1 MNRSRNGYVR
11 RGLASAAGFAAMVVA
26 PGMAAA
32 AAGQAAEDGVHTAA
46 QAASGRAIY
55 ERECAVCHQVN
66 LQGSFEA
73 PQLAGESFLRFWGD
87 LSPAD
92 LLVRISG
99 SMPPGEEGSLTDEEY
114 LDVVAYLLEAN
125 GAPAGGLA
133 LTQTT
138 AVPIGSLAASG
149 SAASGDAPAAT
160 AAAASAGGAP
170 AVTAAPSASAAS
182 PAPAAGGVTLA
193 GAVEGYRPVTDEM
206 LRDPDDGDWLMIR
219 RNYEAWSYSP
229 LADVDRS
236 NVGELELAWVWAMNE
251 GGWNAPSPIVHD
263 GVMFLASIGP
273 VVQALDAATGDLI
286 WEHEVEVATTGYSG
300 MSRNL
305 AVYGDHL
312 FMATPD
318 ARLIALDARTG
329 ERVWDTVIADHAEG
343 FRNTSGPVVAGGT
356 LVQGL
361 SGCDRYTLESC
372 FISGYDAA
380 TGERLWRFNT
390 VARSD
395 EPGGNTWAD
404 VPDFLRGGGDTW
416 ITGSYD
422 PALDL
427 VYFGVAQAK
436 PWVARSRGMTV
447 DDPALYT
454 NSTVALR
461 PGDGDLAWHFQHVPG
476 ETLDLDEVY
485 ERVLVDVGGRR
496 AVFSAGK
503 HGILWKLDRETGEFL
518 GHKET
523 VYQNVFDRIDP
534 ETGAVTYRQDIAD
547 AEFEQLVPACPSTA
561 GGKNWHPMSYHPGSG
576 LLVLPLAQ
584 SCMELA
590 AREVA
595 FELGS
600 GGVGMSSR
608 PFHEMPGTGGNLGKL
623 AAYDAETLEEVWS
636 IEQRPTFL
644 TGVLTTAG
652 GLAFAG
658 DLDRRFRAFDVE
670 TGDELWRARLGTSVQ
685 GFPISFRAGG
695 RQYVAVSTGLGGGSP
710 RLMPR
715 NLAPD
720 VRHPGSGNALYVF
733 ALPEAPA
740 PPAGPDT
747 AAEALALPDATAE
760 ALALSGGEPDAAA
773 EALTL
778 RESAAEVSALPT
790 APAAADGGAL
800 ALPEEELD
808 APTALALREAA
819 AGALALPEE
828 ESEVAGMAVA
838 EEVLALE
845 RRIEEAVL
853 RADVAFLDEVCAD
866 DFTYTHGDGWTTG
879 GAILGVDRKQAWL
892 DSLAGRYS
900 SREVDSQQVEV
911 HGDVAITMGRLRAR
925 SGGPQAAQ
933 RSFSFWY
940 VRVYAQRDGQWR
952 YLSHRT
958 VHGPLYEN

>member
-1 MNRSRNGYVR
+1 MNRSRSGRVR
-11 RGLASAAGFAAMVVA
+11 GVSPAAL
-26 PGMAAA
+26 AAA
-32 AAGQAAEDGVHTAA
+32 TMMMVATGAAVPAAGQAPGEGVYTAA
-46 QAASGRAIY
+46 QAESGRAIY
-55 ERECAVCHQVN
+55 EDRCAVCHQSN

-73 PQLAGESFLRFWGD
+73 PQLAGDSFLLFWAD
-87 LSPAD
+87 LSPGD
-92 LLVRISG
+92 LFFRISR
-99 SMPPGEEGSLTDEEY
+99 SMPPGQAGSLTDEEY
-114 LDVVAYLLEAN
+114 LDVVAYLLQAN
-125 GAPAGGLA
+125 GAPAGGAALA
-133 LTQTT
+133 EDATVAIGTAIS
-138 AVPIGSLAASG
+138 AVP
-149 SAASGDAPAAT
+149 SAVAQAGGGTPAAT
-160 AAAASAGGAP
+160 LAATAP
-170 AVTAAPSASAAS
+170 AVEPEPAASSAAPE
-182 PAPAAGGVTLA
+182 PEPGGVTMA
-193 GAVEGYRPVTDEM
+193 GMVEGYRPVTDAM

-219 RNYEAWSYSP
+219 RNYQAWNYSP
-229 LADVDRS
+229 LADIDRS
-236 NVGELELAWVWAMNE
+236 NAGELELAWVWAMNE

-263 GVMFLASIGP
+263 GVMYLASIGP

-305 AVYGDHL
+305 AIYEDKL

-329 ERVWDTVIADHAEG
+329 ERGWDTVIADHTEG
-343 FRNTSGPVVAGGT
+343 FRNTSGPVVVGGT

-372 FISGYDAA
+372 FISGYDAD

-395 EPGGNTWAD
+395 EPGGNTWAN
-404 VPDFLRGGGDTW
+404 VPDYLRGGGDTW

-422 PALDL
+422 PGLDL

-461 PGDGDLAWHFQHVPG
+461 PGDGELEWHFQHVPG

-485 ERVLVDVGGRR
+485 ERVLVDVGGRK

-523 VYQNVFDRIDP
+523 VYQNVFDHIDP

-547 AEFEQLVPACPSTA
+547 AQFEQLVPACPSTA
-561 GGKNWHPMSYHPGSG
+561 GGKNWHPMGYHPDSG

-608 PFHEMPGTGGNLGKL
+608 PFHEMPGTDGRLGKL

-720 VRHPGSGNALYVF
+720 VRHPSSGNALYVF
-733 ALPEAPA
+733 ALP
-740 PPAGPDT
+740 D
-747 AAEALALPDATAE
+747 AE
-760 ALALSGGEPDAAA
+760 EPDAA
-773 EALTL
+773 
-778 RESAAEVSALPT
+778 EV
-790 APAAADGGAL
+790 L
-800 ALPEEELD
+800 ALS
-808 APTALALREAA
+808 
-819 AGALALPEE
+819 EE
-828 ESEVAGMAVA
+828 ESVVA
-838 EEVLALE
+838 EVLALE
-845 RRIEEAVL
+845 KRMEEAVL
-853 RADVAFLDEVCAD
+853 HADVGFLDGVLAD

-879 GAILGVDRKQAWL
+879 GEILGVDTREAWL
-892 DSLAGRYS
+892 ASLAGRYS
-900 SREVDSQQVEV
+900 MREVDSQQVEI

-925 SGGPQAAQ
+925 SGGPVAGQ

-940 VRVYAQRDGQWR
+940 VRVYAQRDGEWK

-958 VHGPLYEN
+958 VHGPVYED

>member
-1 MNRSRNGYVR
+1 MDWSCNG
-11 RGLASAAGFAAMVVA
+11 RGRLLSATG
-26 PGMAAA
+26 AAA
-32 AAGQAAEDGVHTAA
+32 TAAVLLAPPLDGLGTTQSGIYVAA
-46 QAASGRAIY
+46 QAESGRAIY
-55 ERECAVCHQVN
+55 ERVCAACHQSN

-73 PQLAGESFLRFWGD
+73 PQLAGDSFLRFWSD
-87 LSPAD
+87 LSARD
-92 LLVRISG
+92 LFLRIRE
-99 SMPPGEEGSLTDEEY
+99 SMPPGSPGGLSDEAY
-114 LDVVAYLLEAN
+114 VDLVAYLLQAN
-125 GAPAGGLA
+125 GAPVGAAA
-133 LTQTT
+133 LTET
-138 AVPIGSLAASG
+138 ATVTIGSV
-149 SAASGDAPAAT
+149 AT
-160 AAAASAGGAP
+160 GTPPSVAQAGVAGAAAPPAG
-170 AVTAAPSASAAS
+170 AAPSAAAPL
-182 PAPAAGGVTLA
+182 PAAAAGGDDQPGGVTVA
-193 GAVEGYRPVTDEM
+193 GTVEDYRPVTDEM

-219 RNYEAWSYSP
+219 RNYEAWSHSP
-229 LADVDRS
+229 LSEIHRG

-263 GVMFLASIGP
+263 GVLYLTGIGP
-273 VVQALDAATGDLI
+273 VVQALDAATGDLV
-286 WEHEVEVATTGYSG
+286 WEHRVEVATTGYSG

-305 AVYGDHL
+305 AIYGDKL
-312 FMATPD
+312 FLATPD

-329 ERVWDTVIADHAEG
+329 ERVWDTVIADHADG
-343 FRNTSGPVVAGGT
+343 FRNTSGPIVVGGT

-361 SGCDRYTLESC
+361 SGCDRFTLESC
-372 FISGYDAA
+372 FISGYDAD
-380 TGERLWRFNT
+380 TGDQLWRFNT

-404 VPDFLRGGGDTW
+404 VPDYLRGGGDTW

-422 PALDL
+422 PELDL

-436 PWVARSRGMTV
+436 PWVALSRGMTV

-461 PGDGDLAWHFQHVPG
+461 PGDGTLDWYFQHVPG
-476 ETLDLDEVY
+476 ESLDLDEVY

-496 AVFSAGK
+496 TVFSAGK
-503 HGILWKLDRETGEFL
+503 HGILWKLDRETGQFL

-523 VYQNVFDRIDP
+523 VYQNVFDHIDP

-547 AEFEQLVPACPSTA
+547 ARFEQLVPACPSTA

-608 PFHEMPGTGGNLGKL
+608 PFHEMPGTDGRLGKL

-658 DLDRRFRAFDVE
+658 DLDRRFRAFNVE
-670 TGDELWRARLGTSVQ
+670 TGEELWRARLGTSVQ

-720 VRHPGSGNALYVF
+720 VQHPSSGNALYVF
-733 ALPEAPA
+733 ALPRQASD
-740 PPAGPDT
+740 G
-747 AAEALALPDATAE
+747 
-760 ALALSGGEPDAAA
+760 
-773 EALTL
+773 
-778 RESAAEVSALPT
+778 AAEVL
-790 APAAADGGAL
+790 
-800 ALPEEELD
+800 ELEQ
-808 APTALALREAA
+808 RIEAA
-819 AGALALPEE
+819 
-828 ESEVAGMAVA
+828 
-838 EEVLALE
+838 VLD
-845 RRIEEAVL
+845 
-853 RADVAFLDEVCAD
+853 ADVAFLDNVVAD

-879 GAILGVDRKQAWL
+879 GGILGVDRRDEWL
-892 DSLAGRYS
+892 ASLDGRYS
-900 SREVDSQQVEV
+900 LREVDSQQTEI
-911 HGDVAITMGRLRAR
+911 HGDVAITMGRVRAR
-925 SGGPQAAQ
+925 TGGAPEAQ

-940 VRVYAQRDGQWR
+940 VRVYAQRNGEWK

-958 VHGPLYEN
+958 VHGPVYED

>member
-1 MNRSRNGYVR
+1 MNRLRDGYVR
-11 RGLASAAGFAAMVVA
+11 RGLASAAGFAAMAVA
-26 PGMAAA
+26 PGMAAS

-55 ERECAVCHQVN
+55 ERECAACHQAN

-73 PQLAGESFLRFWGD
+73 PQLAGESFLRFWAD

-125 GAPAGGLA
+125 GAPAGAMA
-133 LTQTT
+133 LTETT
-138 AVPIGSLAASG
+138 AVPVGSLTAGG
-149 SAASGDAPAAT
+149 SAASGDAPTATAAVASAGGDPT
-160 AAAASAGGAP
+160 AAAAS
-170 AVTAAPSASAAS
+170 
-182 PAPAAGGVTLA
+182 PAPEAGGVTLA
-193 GAVEGYRPVTDEM
+193 GTVEGYRPVTDEM

-229 LADVDRS
+229 LADVDRG

-263 GVMFLASIGP
+263 GVMFLAGIGP
-273 VVQALDAATGDLI
+273 VVQALDAATGDLV
-286 WEHEVEVATTGYSG
+286 WEHEVEVETTGYSG

-305 AVYGDHL
+305 AIYGDHL

-485 ERVLVDVGGRR
+485 ERVLVDVGGGRK

-576 LLVLPLAQ
+576 LLVLRLAQ

-608 PFHEMPGTGGNLGKL
+608 PFHEMPGTDGNLGKL
-623 AAYDAETLEEVWS
+623 AAYDAETLEEIWS

-670 TGDELWRARLGTSVQ
+670 TGGELWRARLGTSVQ

-733 ALPEAPA
+733 ALPDE
-740 PPAGPDT
+740 
-747 AAEALALPDATAE
+747 E
-760 ALALSGGEPDAAA
+760 EPG
-773 EALTL
+773 
-778 RESAAEVSALPT
+778 AAEVGALSEEEPV
-790 APAAADGGAL
+790 AAL
-800 ALPEEELD
+800 ALPEAAVPAE
-808 APTALALREAA
+808 AVAIPSEAA
-819 AGALALPEE
+819 ASTAAVAIS
-828 ESEVAGMAVA
+828 SEAAVAAEARADPSEAEAVAIREKERDVA
-838 EEVLALE
+838 EELLALE
-845 RRIEEAVL
+845 KRIEEAVL

-879 GAILGVDRKQAWL
+879 GPVLGVDRKQEWL
-892 DSLAGRYS
+892 ASLSGRYS

-911 HGDVAITMGRLRAR
+911 HGDVAITMGRVRAS
-925 SGGPQAAQ
+925 SGGPPEAR

-940 VRVYAQRDGQWR
+940 VRVYAQRDGRWR

-958 VHGPLYEN
+958 VDGPLYEN

>member
-1 MNRSRNGYVR
+1 MARTACMLSDEVTMNRSLDERAR
-11 RGLASAAGFAAMVVA
+11 RMWRPAL
-26 PGMAAA
+26 AAA
-32 AAGQAAEDGVHTAA
+32 TMTMMPATGLGVAVAGQAPGDGVYTAA
-46 QAASGRAIY
+46 QADSGRAIY
-55 ERECAVCHQVN
+55 ERECAVCHQSN

-73 PQLAGESFLRFWGD
+73 PQLAGESFLQFWAD
-87 LSPAD
+87 LSPGD
-92 LLVRISG
+92 LFVRISG
-99 SMPPGEEGSLTDEEY
+99 SMPPGQAGSLTDEAY
-114 LDVVAYLLEAN
+114 LDVVAYLLQAN
-125 GAPAGGLA
+125 DAPAGGAA
-133 LTQTT
+133 LTAAATVSIGA
-138 AVPIGSLAASG
+138 AV
-149 SAASGDAPAAT
+149 SAASSAVVQAGGGAAAGAPAA
-160 AAAASAGGAP
+160 AP
-170 AVTAAPSASAAS
+170 PPAAPSAE
-182 PAPAAGGVTLA
+182 PEPGGVTVA
-193 GAVEGYRPVTDEM
+193 GTVEDYRPVTDAM

-219 RNYEAWSYSP
+219 RNYQAWNYSP
-229 LADVDRS
+229 LADIGRS
-236 NVGELELAWVWAMNE
+236 NAGELELAWVWAMNE

-263 GVMFLASIGP
+263 GVMYLASIGP

-286 WEHEVEVATTGYSG
+286 WEHQVEVATTGYSG

-305 AVYGDHL
+305 AIYEDKL

-343 FRNTSGPVVAGGT
+343 FRNTSGPVVVDGT

-372 FISGYDAA
+372 FISGYDAD

-395 EPGGNTWAD
+395 EPGGNTWAN
-404 VPDFLRGGGDTW
+404 VPDYLRGGGDTW

-422 PALDL
+422 PGLDL

-436 PWVARSRGMTV
+436 PWVALSRGMTV

-461 PGDGDLAWHFQHVPG
+461 PGDGELEWHFQHVPG

-485 ERVLVDVGGRR
+485 ERVLVDAGGRKT
-496 AVFSAGK
+496 VFSAGK

-523 VYQNVFDRIDP
+523 VYQDVFDRIDP
-534 ETGAVTYRQDIAD
+534 DTGAVTYRQDIAD
-547 AEFEQLVPACPSTA
+547 ARFEQLVPACPSTA
-561 GGKNWHPMSYHPGSG
+561 GGKNWHPMGYHPGSG

-608 PFHEMPGTGGNLGKL
+608 PFHEMPGTDGRLGKL

-670 TGDELWRARLGTSVQ
+670 TGEELWRARLGTSVQ

-715 NLAPD
+715 MLAPD

-733 ALPEAPA
+733 ALP
-740 PPAGPDT
+740 DT
-747 AAEALALPDATAE
+747 E
-760 ALALSGGEPDAAA
+760 EPDAA
-773 EALTL
+773 EAN
-778 RESAAEVSALPT
+778 
-790 APAAADGGAL
+790 
-800 ALPEEELD
+800 
-808 APTALALREAA
+808 
-819 AGALALPEE
+819 ALPEE
-828 ESEVAGMAVA
+828 ESVVA

-845 RRIEEAVL
+845 KRMEDAVL
-853 RADVAFLDEVCAD
+853 RADVAFLDGVLAE

-879 GAILGVDRKQAWL
+879 GEILGVDTREEWL
-892 DSLAGRYS
+892 ASLAGRYS
-900 SREVDSQQVEV
+900 MREVDSQQVEI

-925 SGGPQAAQ
+925 SGGPAAEQ
-933 RSFSFWY
+933 RGFSFWY
-940 VRVYAQRDGQWR
+940 VRVYAQRDGEWK

-958 VHGPLYEN
+958 VYGPVYED

>member
-1 MNRSRNGYVR
+1 MHRSGSGCV
-11 RGLASAAGFAAMVVA
+11 GLTLVAAVVL
-26 PGMAAA
+26 
-32 AAGQAAEDGVHTAA
+32 AAGQPVPIAGQPSGEGVYTAA
-46 QAASGRAIY
+46 QAESGRGVY
-55 ERECAVCHQVN
+55 ERECAVCHQSN
-66 LQGSFEA
+66 LQGTFEA
-73 PQLAGESFLRFWGD
+73 PQLAGESFLQFWAD
-87 LSPAD
+87 LSPGD
-92 LLVRISG
+92 LFVRISG
-99 SMPPGEEGSLTDEEY
+99 SMPPGQAGSLTDQAY
-114 LDVVAYLLEAN
+114 LDVVAYLLQAN
-125 GAPAGGLA
+125 GAPAGGAA
-133 LTQTT
+133 LTEAATVSIAA
-138 AVPIGSLAASG
+138 AV
-149 SAASGDAPAAT
+149 SAAPPAVAQ
-160 AAAASAGGAP
+160 ADGGAP
-170 AVTAAPSASAAS
+170 AGAEAAGGGVPVSGTAPAAPS
-182 PAPAAGGVTLA
+182 PAPEPGGVTVA
-193 GAVEGYRPVTDEM
+193 GTVGGYRPVTDDM
-206 LRDPDDGDWLMIR
+206 LRNPDDGDWLMIR
-219 RNYEAWSYSP
+219 RNYQAWNYSP
-229 LADVDRS
+229 LADIDRS
-236 NVGELELAWVWAMNE
+236 NAGELELAWVWAMNE

-263 GVMFLASIGP
+263 GIMYLASIGP

-305 AVYGDHL
+305 SIYEDKL

-372 FISGYDAA
+372 FISGYDAD

-395 EPGGNTWAD
+395 EPGGNTWAN
-404 VPDFLRGGGDTW
+404 VPDYLRGGGDTW

-422 PALDL
+422 PGLDL

-436 PWVARSRGMTV
+436 PWVALSRGMTV

-461 PGDGDLAWHFQHVPG
+461 PGDGELEWHFQHVPG

-485 ERVLVDVGGRR
+485 ERVLVDVGGRK

-523 VYQNVFDRIDP
+523 VYQNVFDHIDP

-547 AEFEQLVPACPSTA
+547 AQFEQLVPACPSTA
-561 GGKNWHPMSYHPGSG
+561 GGKNWHPMGYHPDSG

-600 GGVGMSSR
+600 GGVGLSSR
-608 PFHEMPGTGGNLGKL
+608 PFHEMPGTDGRLGKL

-658 DLDRRFRAFDVE
+658 DLDRRFRAFDVD
-670 TGDELWRARLGTSVQ
+670 TGEELWRARLGTSVQ

-715 NLAPD
+715 RLAPD

-733 ALPEAPA
+733 ALP
-740 PPAGPDT
+740 D
-747 AAEALALPDATAE
+747 AE
-760 ALALSGGEPDAAA
+760 EPDAV
-773 EALTL
+773 EAVELSEK
-778 RESAAEVSALPT
+778 ES
-790 APAAADGGAL
+790 G
-800 ALPEEELD
+800 
-808 APTALALREAA
+808 
-819 AGALALPEE
+819 
-828 ESEVAGMAVA
+828 VA

-845 RRIEEAVL
+845 RRMEEAVL
-853 RADVAFLDEVCAD
+853 HADVAFLDGVLAE

-879 GAILGVDRKQAWL
+879 GQILGVDTREEWL
-892 DSLAGRYS
+892 ASLAGRYS
-900 SREVDSQQVEV
+900 MREVDSQQVEI

-925 SGGPQAAQ
+925 SGGPVAEQ

-940 VRVYAQRDGQWR
+940 VRVYAQRNGEWK

-958 VHGPLYEN
+958 VHGPVYEG

>member
-1 MNRSRNGYVR
+1 MNRSRNGYAR
-11 RGLASAAGFAAMVVA
+11 RGSAAAIGLAAVVL
-26 PGMAAA
+26 
-32 AAGQAAEDGVHTAA
+32 AAGLAVPGAAQAPADGSYTAA
-46 QAASGRAIY
+46 QAESGRAIY
-55 ERECAVCHQVN
+55 ERECAACHQTN

-73 PQLAGESFLRFWGD
+73 PQLAGESFLRFWAD
-87 LSPAD
+87 LSPGD
-92 LLVRISG
+92 LFVRISG
-99 SMPPGEEGSLTDEEY
+99 SMPPGEEGALTEEAY
-114 LDVVAYLLEAN
+114 LDVVAYLLQAN
-125 GAPAGGLA
+125 GAPAGGTA
-133 LTQTT
+133 LSADS
-138 AVPIGSLAASG
+138 AVAIGTVATPA
-149 SAASGDAPAAT
+149 SAAAVLAGGGAP
-160 AAAASAGGAP
+160 AAASAAAGSSSAP
-170 AVTAAPSASAAS
+170 E
-182 PAPAAGGVTLA
+182 AGGVTLA
-193 GAVEGYRPVTDEM
+193 GTVEGFRPVTDET
-206 LRDPDDGDWLMIR
+206 LRNPDDGDWLMIR

-229 LADVDRS
+229 LAEVSRD

-251 GGWNAPSPIVHD
+251 GGWNAPSPIVRD
-263 GVMFLASIGP
+263 GVMFLAGIGP
-273 VVQALDAATGDLI
+273 VVQALDAATGDLV
-286 WEHEVEVATTGYSG
+286 WEHEVEVGMTGLSG

-305 AVYGDHL
+305 AIYEDKL
-312 FMATPD
+312 FLATPD

-329 ERVWDTVIADHAEG
+329 ERAWDTVIADHAEG
-343 FRNTSGPVVAGGT
+343 FRNTSGPVVVGGT

-372 FISGYDAA
+372 FISGYDAD
-380 TGERLWRFNT
+380 TGEQLWRFNT

-395 EPGGNTWAD
+395 EPGGNTWAN
-404 VPDFLRGGGDTW
+404 VPDYLRGGGDTW

-422 PALDL
+422 PGLDL

-447 DDPALYT
+447 NDPALYT

-461 PGDGDLAWHFQHVPG
+461 PGDGNLEWHFQHVPG

-485 ERVLVDVGGRR
+485 ERVLVDVGGRK

-547 AEFEQLVPACPSTA
+547 AQFEQLVPACPSTA

-595 FELGS
+595 LELGS

-608 PFHEMPGTGGNLGKL
+608 PFREMPGTGGRLGKL

-670 TGDELWRARLGTSVQ
+670 TGEELWGARLGTSVQ

-715 NLAPD
+715 NLAPE
-720 VRHPGSGNALYVF
+720 VRHPRSGNALYVF
-733 ALPEAPA
+733 ALPEE
-740 PPAGPDT
+740 
-747 AAEALALPDATAE
+747 AAEALALPE
-760 ALALSGGEPDAAA
+760 EEPD
-773 EALTL
+773 
-778 RESAAEVSALPT
+778 
-790 APAAADGGAL
+790 
-800 ALPEEELD
+800 
-808 APTALALREAA
+808 
-819 AGALALPEE
+819 
-828 ESEVAGMAVA
+828 VA

-845 RRIEEAVL
+845 KRIEEAVL
-853 RADVAFLDEVCAD
+853 QADVAFLDEVCAD

-879 GAILGVDRKQAWL
+879 GPILGVDRKDEWL
-892 DSLAGRYS
+892 ASLSGRYS
-900 SREVDSQQVEV
+900 SREVDAQQIEV

-925 SGGPQAAQ
+925 TGGPAAGR

-940 VRVYAQRDGQWR
+940 VRAYAHRDGAWR

-958 VHGPLYEN
+958 VHGPVYED

>member
-1 MNRSRNGYVR
+1 MNRSRNGYAR
-11 RGLASAAGFAAMVVA
+11 RGSAAAIGL
-26 PGMAAA
+26 
-32 AAGQAAEDGVHTAA
+32 AAGVLAAGLAVPGAAQAPADGSYTAA
-46 QAASGRAIY
+46 QAESGRAIY
-55 ERECAVCHQVN
+55 ERECAACHQTN

-73 PQLAGESFLRFWGD
+73 PQLAGESFLRFWAD
-87 LSPAD
+87 LSPGD
-92 LLVRISG
+92 LFVRISG
-99 SMPPGEEGSLTDEEY
+99 SMPPGEEGALTEEAY
-114 LDVVAYLLEAN
+114 LDVVAYLLQAN
-125 GAPAGGLA
+125 GAPAGGTA
-133 LTQTT
+133 LSADS
-138 AVPIGSLAASG
+138 AVAIGTVATPA
-149 SAASGDAPAAT
+149 SAAAGLAGGGAP
-160 AAAASAGGAP
+160 AAASAAAGSSSAP
-170 AVTAAPSASAAS
+170 E
-182 PAPAAGGVTLA
+182 AGGVTLA
-193 GAVEGYRPVTDEM
+193 GTVEGFRPVTDET
-206 LRDPDDGDWLMIR
+206 LRNPDDGDWLMIR

-229 LADVDRS
+229 LAEVSRD

-263 GVMFLASIGP
+263 GVMYLAGIGP
-273 VVQALDAATGDLI
+273 VVQALDAATGDLV
-286 WEHEVEVATTGYSG
+286 WEHEVEVGMTGLSG

-305 AVYGDHL
+305 AIYEDKL
-312 FMATPD
+312 FLATPD
-318 ARLIALDARTG
+318 ARLVALDARTG

-343 FRNTSGPVVAGGT
+343 FRNTSGPVVVGGT

-372 FISGYDAA
+372 FISGYDAD

-404 VPDFLRGGGDTW
+404 VPDYLRGGGDTW

-422 PALDL
+422 PGLDL

-447 DDPALYT
+447 NDPALYT

-461 PGDGDLAWHFQHVPG
+461 PGDGNLEWHFQHVPG

-485 ERVLVDVGGRR
+485 ERVLVDVGGRK

-547 AEFEQLVPACPSTA
+547 AQFEQLVPACPSTA

-595 FELGS
+595 LELGS

-608 PFHEMPGTGGNLGKL
+608 PFREMPGTGGRLGKL

-636 IEQRPTFL
+636 IEQRSTFL

-670 TGDELWRARLGTSVQ
+670 TGEELWGARLGTSVQ

-715 NLAPD
+715 NLAPE
-720 VRHPGSGNALYVF
+720 VRHPRSGNALYVF
-733 ALPEAPA
+733 ALPE
-740 PPAGPDT
+740 
-747 AAEALALPDATAE
+747 E
-760 ALALSGGEPDAAA
+760 EP
-773 EALTL
+773 E
-778 RESAAEVSALPT
+778 
-790 APAAADGGAL
+790 AL
-800 ALPEEELD
+800 ALPEEEPD
-808 APTALALREAA
+808 
-819 AGALALPEE
+819 
-828 ESEVAGMAVA
+828 VA

-845 RRIEEAVL
+845 KRIEEAVL
-853 RADVAFLDEVCAD
+853 QADVAFLDTVCAD

-879 GAILGVDRKQAWL
+879 GPILGVDRKDEWL
-892 DSLAGRYS
+892 ASLSGRYS
-900 SREVDSQQVEV
+900 SREVDAQQIEV

-925 SGGPQAAQ
+925 TGGPAAGQ

-940 VRVYAQRDGQWR
+940 VRAYAHRDGAWR

-958 VHGPLYEN
+958 VHGPLYED

>member
-1 MNRSRNGYVR
+1 MNRLRSGRIR
-11 RGLASAAGFAAMVVA
+11 RVSQTAVVLAAAMLLA
-26 PGMAAA
+26 PATAVPGAA
-32 AAGQAAEDGVHTAA
+32 QAPEEGAYTAA
-46 QAASGRAIY
+46 QAESGLAIY
-55 ERECAVCHQVN
+55 ERECAVCHQSN
-66 LQGSFEA
+66 LQGTFEA
-73 PQLAGESFLRFWGD
+73 PQLAGESFLQFWGD
-87 LSPAD
+87 LSLGD
-92 LLVRISG
+92 LFVRISG
-99 SMPPGEEGSLTDEEY
+99 SMPPGQAGSLTDEAY
-114 LDVVAYLLEAN
+114 LDVVAYLLQAN
-125 GAPAGGLA
+125 GAPAGDAA
-133 LTQTT
+133 LTQ
-138 AVPIGSLAASG
+138 AASISIG
-149 SAASGDAPAAT
+149 AAVNAAS
-160 AAAASAGGAP
+160 SAVARAGGGAP
-170 AVTAAPSASAAS
+170 AAATAAPSAAAPSAE
-182 PAPAAGGVTLA
+182 PEPGGVTVA
-193 GAVEGYRPVTDEM
+193 GTVEDYRPVTDEM
-206 LRDPDDGDWLMIR
+206 LREPDDGDWLMIR
-219 RNYEAWSYSP
+219 RNYQAWNYSP
-229 LADVDRS
+229 LADIDRS
-236 NVGELELAWVWAMNE
+236 NAGELELAWVWAMNE

-263 GVMFLASIGP
+263 GVMYLASIGP

-305 AVYGDHL
+305 AIYEDKL

-343 FRNTSGPVVAGGT
+343 FRNTSGPVVVGGT

-372 FISGYDAA
+372 FISGYDAD

-395 EPGGNTWAD
+395 EPGGNTWAN
-404 VPDFLRGGGDTW
+404 VPDYLRGGGDTW

-422 PALDL
+422 PGLDL

-436 PWVARSRGMTV
+436 PWVALSRGMTV
-447 DDPALYT
+447 NDPALYT

-461 PGDGDLAWHFQHVPG
+461 PGDGELEWHFQHVPG

-485 ERVLVDVGGRR
+485 ERVLVDVDGRK

-523 VYQNVFDRIDP
+523 VYQNVFDHIDP
-534 ETGAVTYRQDIAD
+534 DTGAVTYRQDIAD
-547 AEFEQLVPACPSTA
+547 AQFEQLVPSCPSTA
-561 GGKNWHPMSYHPGSG
+561 GGKNWHPMGYHPGSG

-608 PFHEMPGTGGNLGKL
+608 PFHEMPGTDGRLGKL

-670 TGDELWRARLGTSVQ
+670 TGEELWRARLGTSVQ

-720 VRHPGSGNALYVF
+720 VRHPSSGNALYVF
-733 ALPEAPA
+733 ALP
-740 PPAGPDT
+740 D
-747 AAEALALPDATAE
+747 AE
-760 ALALSGGEPDAAA
+760 EPDAV
-773 EALTL
+773 EAISST
-778 RESAAEVSALPT
+778 
-790 APAAADGGAL
+790 
-800 ALPEEELD
+800 
-808 APTALALREAA
+808 
-819 AGALALPEE
+819 EE
-828 ESEVAGMAVA
+828 ESVVAK
-838 EEVLALE
+838 EVLALE
-845 RRIEEAVL
+845 KRMEEAVL
-853 RADVAFLDEVCAD
+853 HADVAFLDGVLAE

-879 GAILGVDRKQAWL
+879 GEILGVDTRDEWL
-892 DSLAGRYS
+892 ASLAGRYS
-900 SREVDSQQVEV
+900 MREVDSQQVEI

-925 SGGPQAAQ
+925 SGGPVAEQ

-940 VRVYAQRDGQWR
+940 VRVYAQRDGEWK

-958 VHGPLYEN
+958 VHGPVYEG

>member
-1 MNRSRNGYVR
+1 MNRLRDGYVR

-26 PGMAAA
+26 PGMAAV

-55 ERECAVCHQVN
+55 ERECAVCHQAN

-149 SAASGDAPAAT
+149 SAASGDAPAAS

-170 AVTAAPSASAAS
+170 AATAASAAPSASAAS
-182 PAPAAGGVTLA
+182 AVPASGGVTLA
-193 GAVEGYRPVTDEM
+193 GTVEGYRPVTDEM

-219 RNYEAWSYSP
+219 RNYEAWSHSP

-236 NVGELELAWVWAMNE
+236 NVGGLELAWVWAMNE

-305 AVYGDHL
+305 AIYGDHL

-461 PGDGDLAWHFQHVPG
+461 PADGDLAWHFQHVPG

-608 PFHEMPGTGGNLGKL
+608 PFHEMPGTDGNLGKL
-623 AAYDAETLEEVWS
+623 AAYDAETLEEIWS

-670 TGDELWRARLGTSVQ
+670 TGGELWRARLGTSVQ

-733 ALPEAPA
+733 ALPE
-740 PPAGPDT
+740 G
-747 AAEALALPDATAE
+747 AAEAGTLPAAPAEPGAPALPAVRAAAGEGSAISAAPVAAAGVPAGRDGERASAAGAPAE
-760 ALALSGGEPDAAA
+760 PAAPAGALALSG
-773 EALTL
+773 
-778 RESAAEVSALPT
+778 
-790 APAAADGGAL
+790 
-800 ALPEEELD
+800 EELD
-808 APTALALREAA
+808 
-819 AGALALPEE
+819 
-828 ESEVAGMAVA
+828 VADVA

-845 RRIEEAVL
+845 KRIEEAVL

-900 SREVDSQQVEV
+900 LREVDSQQVEV

>member
-1 MNRSRNGYVR
+1 MGRSQDGYAR
-11 RGLASAAGFAAMVVA
+11 RRLGAGLAAIVVA
-26 PGMAAA
+26 LGMAAA
-32 AAGQAAEDGVHTAA
+32 GAAQASGLGGYTAA
-46 QAASGRAIY
+46 QAESGRAIY
-55 ERECAVCHQVN
+55 ERECAACHQAN

-73 PQLAGESFLRFWGD
+73 PQLAGESFLRFWAD
-87 LSPAD
+87 LSPGD
-92 LLVRISG
+92 LFARIRD
-99 SMPPGEEGSLTDEEY
+99 SMPPGQEGALSGEEY
-114 LDVVAYLLEAN
+114 IDVVAYLLEAN
-125 GAPAGGLA
+125 GAPAGSTA
-133 LTQTT
+133 LTET
-138 AVPIGSLAASG
+138 AAGAIGALADG
-149 SAASGDAPAAT
+149 TAAAVARAEAGAPAAT
-160 AAAASAGGAP
+160 AAAP
-170 AVTAAPSASAAS
+170 AAAAPSSA
-182 PAPAAGGVTLA
+182 PEAGGVTAA
-193 GAVEGYRPVTDEM
+193 GTVAGYRPVTDAM

-219 RNYEAWSYSP
+219 RNYEAWSHSP
-229 LADVDRS
+229 LADVDRA

-263 GVMFLASIGP
+263 GVMYLAGIGP

-286 WEHEVEVATTGYSG
+286 WEHAVEVATTGYSG

-305 AVYGDHL
+305 SIYEDKL

-361 SGCDRYTLESC
+361 SGCDRFTRESC

-380 TGERLWRFNT
+380 TGERRWRFNT

-395 EPGGNTWAD
+395 EPGGNTWAN
-404 VPDFLRGGGDTW
+404 VPDYLRGGGDTW

-422 PALDL
+422 PDLDL

-436 PWVARSRGMTV
+436 PWVALSRGMTV
-447 DDPALYT
+447 EDPALYT

-461 PGDGDLAWHFQHVPG
+461 PRDGDLAWHFQHVPG

-485 ERVLVDVGGRR
+485 ERVLVDVGGRKT
-496 AVFSAGK
+496 VFSAGK

-547 AEFEQLVPACPSTA
+547 ARFEQLVPACPSTA

-595 FELGS
+595 LELGS

-608 PFHEMPGTGGNLGKL
+608 PFREMPGTDGRLGKL
-623 AAYDAETLEEVWS
+623 AAYDADTLEEVWS

-670 TGDELWRARLGTSVQ
+670 TGEELWRTRLGTSVQ

-720 VRHPGSGNALYVF
+720 VRYPQSGNALYVF
-733 ALPEAPA
+733 ALPDA
-740 PPAGPDT
+740 
-747 AAEALALPDATAE
+747 AAEALALPEAPDAAVAALALPDGE
-760 ALALSGGEPDAAA
+760 PAAAVVALALSEEEPD
-773 EALTL
+773 
-778 RESAAEVSALPT
+778 
-790 APAAADGGAL
+790 
-800 ALPEEELD
+800 
-808 APTALALREAA
+808 
-819 AGALALPEE
+819 
-828 ESEVAGMAVA
+828 VA

-845 RRIEEAVL
+845 KRIEEAVL

-879 GAILGVDRKQAWL
+879 GPVLGVDRKEEWL
-892 DSLAGRYS
+892 ASLSGRYS
-900 SREVDSQQVEV
+900 LREVDSRQIEV
-911 HGDVAITMGRLRAR
+911 HGDVAITMGRVRAR
-925 SGGPQAAQ
+925 SAGPPEAR

-940 VRVYAQRDGQWR
+940 VRVYAQRDGAWR

-958 VHGPLYEN
+958 VNGPLYEN

>member
-1 MNRSRNGYVR
+1 
-11 RGLASAAGFAAMVVA
+11 
-26 PGMAAA
+26 MAATTMLLA
-32 AAGQAAEDGVHTAA
+32 TGAASPAAGQAAEEGVYTAV
-46 QAASGRAIY
+46 QAESGRAIY
-55 ERECAVCHQVN
+55 ERECAVCHQSN

-73 PQLAGESFLRFWGD
+73 PQLAGESFLQFWADLGPGD
-87 LSPAD
+87 LF
-92 LLVRISG
+92 VRISG
-99 SMPPGEEGSLTDEEY
+99 SMPPGQAGSLTDEAY
-114 LDVVAYLLEAN
+114 RDIVAYLLQAN
-125 GAPAGGLA
+125 GAPAGGTA
-133 LTQTT
+133 LTGAVT
-138 AVPIGSLAASG
+138 VPIGTLAG
-149 SAASGDAPAAT
+149 GAT
-160 AAAASAGGAP
+160 AAVAPAVGGASAGEAAAAP
-170 AVTAAPSASAAS
+170 PPPAPSA
-182 PAPAAGGVTLA
+182 APEPGGVTVA
-193 GAVEGYRPVTDEM
+193 GTVDEYRPVTDAM
-206 LRDPDDGDWLMIR
+206 LRNPDDGDWLMIR
-219 RNYEAWSYSP
+219 RNYQAWNYSP
-229 LADVDRS
+229 LADIDRS

-263 GVMFLASIGP
+263 GVMYLAGIGP

-286 WEHEVEVATTGYSG
+286 WEHQVEVATTGYSG

-305 AVYGDHL
+305 AIHGDKL

-329 ERVWDTVIADHAEG
+329 ERVWDTVIADHTEG
-343 FRNTSGPVVAGGT
+343 FRNTSGPVVVGGT

-372 FISGYDAA
+372 FISGYDAD
-380 TGERLWRFNT
+380 TGERLWRFHT

-395 EPGGNTWAD
+395 QPGGNTWAD
-404 VPDFLRGGGDTW
+404 VPDYLRGGGDTW

-422 PALDL
+422 PGLDL

-436 PWVARSRGMTV
+436 PWVALSRGMTV

-461 PGDGDLAWHFQHVPG
+461 PGDGELAWHFQHVPG

-523 VYQNVFDRIDP
+523 VHQNVFEHIDP

-547 AEFEQLVPACPSTA
+547 ARFEQLVPACPSTA
-561 GGKNWHPMSYHPGSG
+561 GGKNWHPMGYHPGSG

-600 GGVGMSSR
+600 GGVGMSAR
-608 PFHEMPGTGGNLGKL
+608 PFHEMPGTDGRLGKL

-652 GLAFAG
+652 GLAFVG

-670 TGDELWRARLGTSVQ
+670 TGAELWRARLGTSVQ

-715 NLAPD
+715 MLAPD

-733 ALPEAPA
+733 ALP
-740 PPAGPDT
+740 D
-747 AAEALALPDATAE
+747 AAEETVALP
-760 ALALSGGEPDAAA
+760 GE
-773 EALTL
+773 
-778 RESAAEVSALPT
+778 ESAV
-790 APAAADGGAL
+790 
-800 ALPEEELD
+800 
-808 APTALALREAA
+808 
-819 AGALALPEE
+819 
-828 ESEVAGMAVA
+828 V

-879 GAILGVDRKQAWL
+879 GPVLGVDDKGEWL
-892 DSLAGRYS
+892 ASLAGRYS
-900 SREVDSQQVEV
+900 LREVDSQQVEI
-911 HGDVAITMGRLRAR
+911 HGDVAMTMGRLRAR
-925 SGGPQAAQ
+925 SGGPVSEQ

-940 VRVYAQRDGQWR
+940 VRVYAQRDGEWK

-958 VHGPLYEN
+958 VHGPVYED